1 MSNGVPGINVLL
13 RPYPIHDKSNGSG
26 PAAILTDVSEV
37 STDICY
43 MIAENKN
50 WIHFMYNFNDLI

>member
-1 MSNGVPGINVLL
+1 MSGIKLNHVKW
-13 RPYPIHDKSNGSG
+13 RTRDKRFNGSG